1 MFKTRR
7 DIVWV
12 LAVCALLLPTTLSAE
27 NSVERP
33 FRLRGNI
40 TLVLDLSTRT
50 WEMEDYGEAT
60 HFGPYANYGSGLA
73 TDPSL
78 ANGSGSGVNTV
89 DNGDQV
95 YWTLKAVDGVWTVT
109 FTGGTGRFTN
119 ATGSFLAV
127 PGEIVVTP
135 GPGPTQITYTFP
147 YTGTGTITY

>member
-7 DIVWV
+7 NIVQV
-12 LAVCALLLPTTLSAE
+12 LAVCALLLPTTLIAE
-27 NSVERP
+27 NPAERP

-40 TLVLDLSTRT
+40 TVVLDLSTMT

-60 HFGPYANYGSGLA
+60 HFGPYANH
-73 TDPSL
+73 
-78 ANGSGSGVNTV
+78 GSGSVEDIYLADGEGGGVNTV

-95 YWTLKAVDGVWTVT
+95 YWTLEAVDGVWTVT

-119 ATGSFLAV
+119 AMGSFLAV
-127 PGEIVVTP
+127 PGEIVYVVDP
-135 GPGPTQITYTFP
+135 DLAQITYTFR